1 MSEEDDL
8 TELSG
13 VGPATA
19 EKLEDAGYTRF
30 EDIAT
35 LGSGELTAD
44 TSLGDDKAQG
54 IIQSARDEAEVG
66 GFMTGTE
73 ALEARKDIG
82 KITTGVED
90 IDSILE
96 GGFEEQAITQ
106 MYGEYAAGK
115 SQFTHQMCVN
125 VQLPEEFGGSGKRAI
140 FIDTEESYRPERI
153 RDMVRGLPDDALQA
167 CMDRDGVAGTPDDE
181 EAMDQ
186 IVDIFLRRVHSAQ
199 AQNVNHQ
206 VMLVEKAEEIAQ
218 EYRDTDFP
226 VGLLV
231 EDSIMG
237 HFRAEYIGR
246 GDLAQRQQ
254 KLTQHLDDLTEFAS
268 KFGATVLLANQVQA
282 DPDQFFGDPQK
293 PSGGNV
299 LNHRSTFRAKLRQGK
314 GDKLVFKLDDA
325 PNLADGEA
333 AFKVTDDGI
342 KEA

>member
-1 MSEEDDL
+1 MSEDDDL
-8 TELSG
+8 TNLDG

-19 EKLEDAGYTRF
+19 EKLEDAGYVRF
-30 EDIAT
+30 QDIAT
-35 LGSGELTAD
+35 LSTGELTAD
-44 TSLGDDKAQG
+44 TSIGDSTAQG
-54 IIQSARDEAEVG
+54 IIQSAREEADVG
-66 GFMTGTE
+66 GFQTGDE
-73 ALEARKDIG
+73 ALEARKEIG
-82 KITTGVED
+82 KITTGVSD
-90 IDSILE
+90 IDEILE

-125 VQLPEEFGGSGKRAI
+125 VQLPPEHGGSGKRAI

-153 RDMVRGLPDDALQA
+153 EDMVRGLDDDVLQD
-167 CMDRDGVAGTPDDE
+167 CMDRDGVDGTPDDPDALDE
-181 EAMDQ
+181 
-186 IVDIFLRRVHSAQ
+186 IVEVFLSRVHSAQ

-206 VMLVEKAEEIAQ
+206 VMLVEKGEDIAQ
-218 EYRDTDFP
+218 RYRGTEFP
-226 VGLLV
+226 LGLV
-231 EDSIMG
+231 VVDSIMG

-254 KLTQHLDDLTEFAS
+254 KLTQHLDDLTAFAS
-268 KFGATVLLANQVQA
+268 QYGATILLANQVQA
-282 DPDQFFGDPQK
+282 DPDQYFGDPQK

-333 AFKVTDDGI
+333 AFVVKDDGI